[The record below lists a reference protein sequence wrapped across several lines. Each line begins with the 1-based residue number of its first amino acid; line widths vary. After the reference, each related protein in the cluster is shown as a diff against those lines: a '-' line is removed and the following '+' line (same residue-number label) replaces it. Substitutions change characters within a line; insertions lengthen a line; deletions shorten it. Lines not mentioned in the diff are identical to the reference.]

1 MAGALPPLDVLFAFR
16 APLTSIP
23 LSPAPRDG
31 GGERMDGEQLETYWT
46 ILKNW
51 IEDEVGAEHREQ
63 CPALFMVEAAL
74 HTLCEGGE
82 SAASRSLSRAIP
94 PREGCS
100 TCGACRR

>member
-1 MAGALPPLDVLFAFR
+1 
-16 APLTSIP
+16 
-23 LSPAPRDG
+23 
-31 GGERMDGEQLETYWT
+31 MDGEHLETYWT

-74 HTLCEGGE
+74 HTISREGGGSPPGRHE
-82 SAASRSLSRAIP
+82 NRASP
-94 PREGCS
+94 PRDGCR

>member
-1 MAGALPPLDVLFAFR
+1 
-16 APLTSIP
+16 
-23 LSPAPRDG
+23 
-31 GGERMDGEQLETYWT
+31 MDGEHLETYWT

-74 HTLCEGGE
+74 HTISKEGGGPLPG
-82 SAASRSLSRAIP
+82 RLDRRALP
-94 PREGCS
+94 PRDGCR